1 MKAHALRE
9 AAPRRPP
16 RPDRAAHGHERSAD
30 RSAERA
36 LGSSDGFAHRAPIA
50 AAPRAG
56 LGPGA
61 ALPEPTRAHFE
72 RRLGA
77 DLSAVRLHTDAN
89 AGRAARAE
97 GAAAFAF
104 GSDVVFAPG
113 RYAPETSAGKRL
125 LAHELAH
132 VVQQAGG
139 APALGLGAAPY
150 GIQRAV
156 ETLGGEW
163 NTDSYTLTFDAAGAH
178 EGCEIDMLRFTPNA
192 DVNASK
198 IGLVQSLVAM
208 DNNVPDPAHAT
219 AAARSVPAGA
229 VGEHSYIDRLAD
241 RRNPIY
247 GMNDPARATGGLGD
261 SQAAGNAQWGWRY
274 RPFPLAPTFE
284 LRRDAA
290 LYDRPRRPG
299 HGPNSRQVF
308 ETTALAVEGAQAG
321 TFYGSVRWGWESDA
335 ANNATLV
342 PLGIVSAGVPTAGFR
357 AASAAW
363 NANPTSTG
371 ADTIDLPI
379 AAGTSGAKL
388 PRDMTTLEI
397 MERLRAIARER
408 QAAVQGNFL
417 SIFGLGEPR
426 TTESLDFEE
435 AALRRE
441 LATRIGDFPG
451 PSLPPGTAYA

>member
-1 MKAHALRE
+1 MKGRE
-9 AAPRRPP
+9 AAPRRAD
-16 RPDRAAHGHERSAD
+16 RPSQAHEHAADRAAD
-30 RSAERA
+30 RA
-36 LGSSDGFAHRAPIA
+36 LGSAGGFARRAPIA

-56 LGPGA
+56 LGPGRP
-61 ALPEPTRAHFE
+61 LPAPTRAHFE

-113 RYAPETSAGKRL
+113 RYAPETAAGKRL

-139 APALGLGAAPY
+139 APALGLAAAPH

-156 ETLGGEW
+156 ETLGGSW
-163 NTDSYTLTFDAAGAH
+163 DTGSYRLTFDGGAH
-178 EGCEIDMLRFTPNA
+178 EGCEINRLVFTPNA
-192 DVNASK
+192 NVDASK

-208 DNNVPDPAHAT
+208 DDNLPDPAHAT
-219 AAARSVPAGA
+219 AAARSVPAGE

-247 GMNDPARATGGLGD
+247 GMNDPTGANPGLGD
-261 SQAAGNAQWGWRY
+261 SAAAGNAQWGWRH
-274 RPFPLAPTFE
+274 RPFPFAPSLE
-284 LRRDAA
+284 LRRDAS
-290 LYDRPRRPG
+290 LYDRPARPG

-308 ETTALAVEGAQAG
+308 ETTALAVAGAQAG

-335 ANNATLV
+335 ANAPTLV
-342 PLGIVSAGVPTAGFR
+342 PLGVVSTGVPTESFR
-357 AASAAW
+357 AASAMW

-371 ADTIDLPI
+371 ASTLKLPI
-379 AAGTSGAKL
+379 AAGSSGGKL
-388 PRDMTTLEI
+388 PRDMTTGEI
-397 MERLRAIARER
+397 LDRLRAIRAERE
-408 QAAVQGNFL
+408 AAVRGNL
-417 SIFGLGEPR
+417 LAIFGLGEAR
-426 TTESLDFEE
+426 TTGSLNFEE

-441 LATRIGDFPG
+441 LTSRMGDFPA
-451 PSLPPGTAYA
+451 PNLPEGTAYA